1 MKYLLI
7 IISFSVSSF
16 LYSQDCSYT
25 FYGEVVD
32 LHLNEGL
39 NRAKVLIDNGN
50 EIIANQKGEFIIDG
64 ICKGQHT
71 LVISHP
77 NCKEITINIDIP
89 NTSTK
94 KIYLEHH
101 ITELEEIIVSTSSN
115 RKESITSIEDVIDR
129 QKIFDFK
136 SKNFGEVLEQLSG
149 VSSYK
154 MGNSI
159 VKPLLH
165 GVTGSRVG
173 IIKNGIRLQDNEW
186 GADHAPSLDLSSIET
201 IQLIK
206 GAGALKY
213 AGDAVGGIIKTNFSR
228 SSLMDSLY
236 GYGSIG
242 YTDNGRGS
250 YVISKISKSFSGG
263 INYGGTISLKSNGDY
278 NSPNY
283 SLSNSAGK
291 KIASTLFFSKNRI
304 TKEWGI
310 RYSFFRQDIGILKSA
325 HVGSLGDLARTV
337 KSDIPLTIYPYSRE
351 IDNPKQENEHHTL
364 SLYYKSRGLRKLKW
378 DLNYSYQSNSR
389 KEYDLRRGEFRNIES
404 LNILLQ
410 THDLLFDTF
419 FSSNENFAF
428 KSGLSLQFQ
437 DNFSNPRTGIRRLI
451 PDHNRYKLGVYG
463 ITEFNYSDNFKLE
476 FGSRIDFDRINS
488 KKYYKKNDWDDNNYG
503 DEYASTIIRIT
514 ESGKILSN
522 QVRSFSNFSSSF
534 GAKKIFKN
542 ETSAAINLAYSS
554 RSPNPAE
561 LFSDGLH
568 HALATIETGNLRLVP
583 EKSFKTLISVE
594 NNYSKI
600 KYTLT
605 FYNSN
610 IKDFIIL
617 QPSEDG
623 FDLTTRGAFLKRDYR
638 QISKVV
644 MRGIDLDIGIDISKN
659 IKFST
664 SGSYLRAFED
674 NDTPLVDMPPFNLR
688 NQIEFS
694 VFKKSPVF
702 LRISSEYV
710 AQQNYYPD
718 LNFNYNFLENG
729 VIYSD
734 LVDVSTP
741 PDSYNL
747 LNIEIKKNFLQ
758 KFKTRLY
765 IENVLNTEYRNYL
778 NRLRFFAAEP
788 GRLMWLELRYRF

>member
-1 MKYLLI
+1 MKYLFVI
-7 IISFSVSSF
+7 VSFSVCGF
-16 LYSQDCSYT
+16 LSSQDCSYT
-25 FYGEVVD
+25 FRGEVID
-32 LHLNEGL
+32 IHLNEGL
-39 NRAKVLIDNGN
+39 NGAKILIDNEN
-50 EIIANQKGEFIIDG
+50 EVLSNQKGRFTIDG
-64 ICKGQHT
+64 ICKGEHT
-71 LVISHP
+71 LLISHP
-77 NCKEITINIDIP
+77 NCKEIKVNIDIP
-89 NTSTK
+89 NPSTK

-101 ITELEEIIVSTSSN
+101 ITELEEIIVSTNSN
-115 RKESITSIEDVIDR
+115 KKESVTSIEDVIDR

-173 IIKNGIRLQDNEW
+173 IIKNGIRLQDNDW

-228 SSLMDSLY
+228 SLLMDSLY
-236 GYGSIG
+236 GYGSTG
-242 YTDNGRGS
+242 YTDNGKGN
-250 YVISKISKSFSGG
+250 YVISKISKSFSSGLNFGG
-263 INYGGTISLKSNGDY
+263 SISLKSNGDY

-325 HVGSLGDLARTV
+325 HVGSLGDLARSV
-337 KSDIPLTIYPYSRE
+337 KSDIPLTIYPFSRE

-419 FSSNENFAF
+419 FSSNEKFVL

-437 DNFSNPRTGIRRLI
+437 DNFSDPRTGIRRLI

-463 ITEFNYSDNFKLE
+463 ITEFNYSDDFKLE
-476 FGSRIDFDRINS
+476 FGSRIDLDRINA
-488 KKYYKKNDWDDNNYG
+488 KKYYLRKDWDDKNYG
-503 DEYASTIIRIT
+503 DDYASTIIRVT
-514 ESGKILSN
+514 KSSQILSN

-554 RSPNPAE
+554 RSPNPSE

-583 EKSFKTLISVE
+583 EKSLKTLISIE
-594 NNYSKI
+594 NNYSKV

-623 FDLTTRGAFLKRDYR
+623 FDITTRGAFLKRDYR
-638 QISKVV
+638 QISRVV
-644 MRGIDLDIGIDISKN
+644 MRGIDLDIGFDILKN
-659 IKFST
+659 VKFNT
-664 SGSYLRAFED
+664 SGSYLRAFDD
-674 NDTPLVDMPPFNLR
+674 NNTSLVDMPPFNLR
-688 NQIEFS
+688 NQIELS
-694 VFKKSPVF
+694 LFKKSPVF
-702 LRISSEYV
+702 VRISSEYV
-710 AQQNYYPD
+710 AQQNYYPE
-718 LNFNYNFLENG
+718 LNFNYNFLEKG

-741 PDSYNL
+741 PGSYNL

-758 KFKTRLY
+758 NFETRLY

-788 GRLMWLELRYRF
+788 GRLIGIELNYRF

>member
-1 MKYLLI
+1 MKYLFVI
-7 IISFSVSSF
+7 VSFSVCSF
-16 LYSQDCSYT
+16 LSSQNCSYT
-25 FYGEVVD
+25 FRGEVID
-32 LHLNEGL
+32 IHLNEGL
-39 NRAKVLIDNGN
+39 TGAKILIDNRN
-50 EIIANQKGEFIIDG
+50 ETVSNQKGGFKIEG
-64 ICKGQHT
+64 ICKGEHT

-77 NCKEITINIDIP
+77 NCKEIKVSIDIP
-89 NTSTK
+89 NPSTK

-101 ITELEEIIVSTSSN
+101 ITELEEIIVSTNSN
-115 RKESITSIEDVIDR
+115 RKESVTAIEDVIDR

-159 VKPLLH
+159 VKPLVH

-228 SSLMDSLY
+228 SLLMDSLY
-236 GYGSIG
+236 GYGSTG
-242 YTDNGRGS
+242 YTDNGRGN
-250 YVISKISKSFSGG
+250 YVISKISKSFSSGLNFGG
-263 INYGGTISLKSNGDY
+263 SISLKSNGDY

-325 HVGSLGDLARTV
+325 HVGSLGDLARSV
-337 KSDIPLTIYPYSRE
+337 KSDIPLTIYPFSRE

-389 KEYDLRRGEFRNIES
+389 KEYDLRRGEFRDIES
-404 LNILLQ
+404 LNILLK

-419 FSSNENFAF
+419 FSSNERFVL

-463 ITEFNYSDNFKLE
+463 ITEFNYSDDFKLE
-476 FGSRIDFDRINS
+476 FGSRIDLDRINA
-488 KKYYKKNDWDDNNYG
+488 KKYYLRKDWDDNNYG
-503 DEYASTIIRIT
+503 DDYASTIIRVT
-514 ESGKILSN
+514 KSSQILSN

-554 RSPNPAE
+554 RSPNPSE

-583 EKSFKTLISVE
+583 EKSLKTLISIE
-594 NNYSKI
+594 NNYSKV

-623 FDLTTRGAFLKRDYR
+623 FDLTRRGAFLKRDYR
-638 QISKVV
+638 QISRVV
-644 MRGIDLDIGIDISKN
+644 MRGIDLDIGFDILKN
-659 IKFST
+659 VKFNT

-674 NDTPLVDMPPFNLR
+674 NNTSLVDMPPFNLR
-688 NQIEFS
+688 NQIELS
-694 VFKKSPVF
+694 LFKKSPVF
-702 LRISSEYV
+702 VRLSTEYV
-710 AQQNYYPD
+710 AQQDYYPD
-718 LNFNYNFLENG
+718 LNFNYNFLEKG

-741 PDSYNL
+741 PGSYNL

-758 KFKTRLY
+758 NFETRLY

-788 GRLMWLELRYRF
+788 GRLIGLELNYRF